1 MANAYTSPI
10 DYGHAMSTM
19 DIAQLTGQV
28 QTALQ
33 QRFDINVAKVDDL
46 IQRITTVP
54 LVRDK
59 DKKYLGDRLGSL
71 LSMVDANSK
80 VDMTNN
86 NVTRQISNYIST
98 AIDDNVKEQISN
110 SQKIQSFQ
118 QEAARIKKE
127 KPELYNDA
135 NYAYALDKSG
145 YMDYVNEDSDSIGN
159 LQYTPYYD
167 VTKNLNE
174 PLDKWAKEMG
184 FEKVVDSSVEG
195 GYIYKTV
202 KGKSLTEEQIANF
215 VENRIA
221 SDSNLRQQLMID
233 SHYKYRGVSDEDLL
247 KNYKEAVKPILNTID
262 INIAEVDHQ
271 IKNTNPDD
279 AEKLQILNQK
289 KATLSSKR
297 QLAES
302 QANGEGF
309 NRDSFLFNNHVN
321 NLTESYKKT
330 FGYAAV
336 TDIDFN
342 DDFLDAANKGSKSG
356 AGLGVGNM
364 QGLAAGTAFRR
375 DLTDEEAK
383 AYQEAEEKKGSVL
396 KRYKDDRKVAKDSL
410 DNTIKNQL
418 LKEGKEV
425 SSTNMTNY
433 LVGLKNA
440 SKNGFDVNAQAYPS
454 EVIDAYKKVE
464 QYNKQSYQ
472 LAKKAE
478 EFYGKDVNEIFNGL
492 FGGKQ
497 KGLKAENL
505 AFTMPKTAE
514 ILTKYKSSSEVPA
527 RDKILAQYEIAKNI
541 KDYVLDDEEDRERM
555 DFFIEGYKQKN
566 KITDKDFE
574 KYKPKEESFLSGAW
588 DFLAGGFREK
598 WNKDVAPAI
607 SFFYFGN
614 EGENRKQALEEDA
627 KGWIEG
633 ILQKNEGS
641 RKFSNAWNKSFSQ
654 DTDLSEVGSGDIKL
668 NQYEGVSDR
677 ITETKNS
684 LKERFD
690 EILDKNLAD
699 APLKTSIVLNKDS
712 KVDAAYISQIQAA
725 IVAKGGSPDEDSKF
739 MTIESI
745 ENGFAKIIYTKQVLI
760 PKEKG
765 GQTKEL
771 ITEPIDI
778 DIRNLPPNLL
788 SNIGEKTNWD
798 YSYKNPTP
806 MKASF
811 SYKPFN
817 DLESRYNFTS
827 KFLENNP
834 GLSQEEVNYYQS
846 SNFST
851 FKTREELINQA
862 AKYLP
867 AEDANLFV
875 STTLNAD
882 YAVEFERPNGG
893 GAFIPYIL
901 KDGKKIKQE
910 NAMPINYSSSNFN
923 IITATLI
930 NNYIESQISELRRQA
945 LYKQIM

>member
-33 QRFDINVAKVDDL
+33 QRFNINVAKVDDL
-46 IQRITTVP
+46 IQKITTVP

-71 LSMVDANSK
+71 LSMADANSK

-145 YMDYVNEDSDSIGN
+145 YIDYVNEESDSIGN

-492 FGGKQ
+492 FGGKS
-497 KGLKAENL
+497 KDLNVDGLAMT
-505 AFTMPKTAE
+505 APKTAE
-514 ILTKYKSSSEVPA
+514 ILKKYKSASEVPA

-541 KDYVLDDEEDRERM
+541 RDYVLDDEEDKERM

-566 KITDKDFE
+566 KVSDKDIPQVKKEDSEYWSGLGDEIAGFFGYAWNTLPNFSKVFSRKEDRE
-574 KYKPKEESFLSGAW
+574 KAREESDAAARRYSDMFYKGI
-588 DFLAGGFREK
+588 EK
-598 WNKDVAPAI
+598 QDNAFNQAI
-607 SFFYFGN
+607 TSDTNLKY
-614 EGENRKQALEEDA
+614 
-627 KGWIEG
+627 
-633 ILQKNEGS
+633 LQ
-641 RKFSNAWNKSFSQ
+641 
-654 DTDLSEVGSGDIKL
+654 SGDIEL
-668 NQYEGVSDR
+668 NQYEGVVDR
-677 ITETKNS
+677 ITGTKNS

-739 MTIESI
+739 MTIEGI

-788 SNIGEKTNWD
+788 SNIGEKANWD